1 MSHLSNYLP
10 RTAGTSDAAPLCR
23 DRNACL
29 FIPANGSLR
38 PLAGSKTAPAP
49 KGAQSYAFRSQ
60 DLPRRSEWV
69 VHRVAETD
77 STNRLLAELAAEGAP
92 ERTVVM
98 ADHQTAGKGK
108 YERRWHSMPGKG
120 LCASILLRPDRPVEE
135 LASVTLVIAV
145 AVMAAIRHATGIP
158 ATVKWPNDI
167 LVNGRKLCGILCE
180 LVLTPE
186 GEVSHIIAGIGLNEN
201 LAFEDFPHPL
211 DETATSLAIECG
223 HPVDRAASLA
233 NLLDELAL
241 WLGRWEREGFFPIR
255 DAWVRHSCTLGRR
268 VTLHAPG
275 ATHSGVA
282 IGLGNDGSLSIR
294 DDRGEI
300 HTFFYGETRLPPF
313 SAESAH

>member
-1 MSHLSNYLP
+1 MSHLFSYSP
-10 RTAGTSDAAPLCR
+10 QTAGTSDASPLCR
-23 DRNACL
+23 DRSACP
-29 FIPANGSLR
+29 FIPANGSFR
-38 PLAGSKTAPAP
+38 PLAKRKKIPAP
-49 KGAQSYAFRSQ
+49 KDAQSYTFRSQ
-60 DLPRRSEWV
+60 DLPKRSEWI
-69 VHRVAETD
+69 VHHVTETD
-77 STNRLLAELAAEGAP
+77 STNRLLAELAAEGAT

-108 YERRWHSMPGKG
+108 YDRGWHSMPGMG
-120 LCASILLRPDRPVEE
+120 LCASILLRPNRPVEE

-186 GEVSHIIAGIGLNEN
+186 GEFSHIIAGIGLNEN
-201 LAFEDFPHPL
+201 LTFEDLPHPL
-211 DETATSLAIECG
+211 DQIATSLTIESG
-223 HPVDRAASLA
+223 LPVDRAASLA

-255 DAWVRHSCTLGRR
+255 DAWIRHSCTLGRR
-268 VTLHAPG
+268 VTLDAPG
-275 ATHSGVA
+275 ATHNGIA
-282 IGLGNDGSLSIR
+282 IGLGSDGSLSIR

-300 HTFFYGETRLPPF
+300 HSFFYGETRLPPF
-313 SAESAH
+313 LVDSAH